1 MEPLVRAIQLFLK
14 AILILSIA
22 FVGALFAFHNNQLL
36 TVDFMY
42 FTGPNISFGL
52 WLMAF
57 LMLGALLGIAV
68 SSLMLGSYKRKL
80 GRANRET
87 TNL

>member
-1 MEPLVRAIQLFLK
+1 MRAIQLFLK
-14 AILILSIA
+14 AILILAIA

-36 TVDFMY
+36 TVDFIY
-42 FTGPNISFGL
+42 FTGPNISLGL

-68 SSLMLGSYKRKL
+68 SSLCW
-80 GRANRET
+80 AAINE
-87 TNL
+87 NLVVLIERLKTYDII

>member
-1 MEPLVRAIQLFLK
+1 
-14 AILILSIA
+14 
-22 FVGALFAFHNNQLL
+22 
-36 TVDFMY
+36 
-42 FTGPNISFGL
+42 
-52 WLMAF
+52 MAF

-87 TNL
+87 KNL